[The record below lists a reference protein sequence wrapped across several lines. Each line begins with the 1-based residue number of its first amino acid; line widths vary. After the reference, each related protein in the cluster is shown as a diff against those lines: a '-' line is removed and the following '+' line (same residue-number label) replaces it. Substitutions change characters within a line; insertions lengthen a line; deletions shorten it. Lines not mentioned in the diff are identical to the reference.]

1 MGLSAEWERENPPVF
16 DPPIKEESTRYVWV
30 CLGPDVAWKWVC
42 A

>member
-1 MGLSAEWERENPPVF
+1 MGLSVEWERENPPVF
-16 DPPIKEESTRYVWV
+16 DPHEGRINPI